1 MVFSEA
7 IYLVHCDVF
16 IDNRVSSRN
25 KHSKLGLSYIPT
37 PPEKQP
43 SFTGFQ
49 PGPAFNGFL
58 MQIYRPALIKH
69 FCSMYF
75 VDYESF

>member
-7 IYLVHCDVF
+7 IYLVHYGMF

-25 KHSKLGLSYIPT
+25 KHPQLGLFYIHT

-49 PGPAFNGFL
+49 PGPAFNGIL

-75 VDYESF
+75 VDYKSC